1 MHRSIPATRQIRIR
15 LDTKFT
21 NRYPGVQKKMKTWK
35 TKKIT
40 DNIEQLEY
48 LIDFS
53 RKKLKR
59 AAINVDKSAKK
70 LAAATTKEEK
80 AKDALQTKR

>member
-1 MHRSIPATRQIRIR
+1 
-15 LDTKFT
+15 
-21 NRYPGVQKKMKTWK
+21 MKTWK

-40 DNIEQLEY
+40 DNLEQLEY

-70 LAAATTKEEK
+70 LAAATIKEEDSK
-80 AKDALQTKR
+80 KELQTKR